1 MSAPSTRDPQAAADL
16 TAVREYKDALGIP
29 AANGTLECAWRYHE
43 AARYASRGH
52 LSEAVTEYKRL
63 LELDPGQPIHY
74 LDLAELYLKKD
85 AVKEA
90 IVVLLALTEVY
101 ERLGMPGAALEAHE
115 RAARLEASLNGH
127 AAPQSRSDAVQAP
140 PAERPSTRPSP
151 HSGEGDE
158 VRPSPQRPE
167 GDEVRPSHQTA
178 EGVVERAAPQRGEG
192 VAQKPAPPREE
203 SVEQPPSAQ
212 RPDTARSAATDEGP
226 DDSASPSATATPEA
240 GSNLPAQ
247 AGLPSLLVPDR
258 SRTPLRP
265 GTVATRRDRLGEIL
279 VRMGLITE
287 EQLSEAVEIQ
297 AKTGEKIGRILLK
310 QGAVTDE
317 DLAKAVGVQWGYPYI
332 SLSTAQVDPD
342 AVRLVPHHLSIRHKV
357 MAVGRNGD
365 RLLVALVD
373 PLNLLALDDVRLITG
388 LDVEPRITTED
399 ELLQAI
405 NKHYH
410 VGTILGEASAG
421 IEVADEVTEDEVS
434 LDKLRQMVD
443 EAPVVKLVNVILDQA
458 IREGASDIHIE
469 PYRQGLHVR
478 YRIDG
483 VLHDVMS
490 PPRNLKAAL
499 VSRIKIVANLDIAER
514 RRPQDGRI
522 HLRVDGKEIDLRVS
536 TLPTMFGE
544 KVVMRILDQSSA
556 LISLARL
563 GMASEV
569 QERWET
575 LSSKPYGMILVTG
588 PTGSGKT
595 TTLYATLSKIN
606 TLDKNVITVED
617 PVEYQLARINQ
628 VQVNPKAGL
637 TFANGLRAILRQDP
651 DVVMVGEIRDRETA
665 EIAVQA
671 ALTGHLVLST
681 LHTNDAASAF
691 TRLIDMGIEPF
702 LISSSV
708 IGVMA
713 QRLARQI
720 CPRCKEA
727 YRAPR
732 DAVHRISEEL
742 AVGEELTLYRGGGC
756 DNCRRTGYKG
766 RTGVYELLAVTD
778 RVREMVVARASSNV
792 IKDAARQEGFRAM
805 REDGIQKVL
814 EGQSTIEEI
823 LRVVYVADQ

>member
-1 MSAPSTRDPQAAADL
+1 MSAPPIRDTQASAGLAP
-16 TAVREYKDALGIP
+16 VREYKDTLGIP
-29 AANGTLECAWRYHE
+29 AANGTLEAAWRYHE
-43 AARYASRGH
+43 AIRNAHRGR
-52 LSEAVTEYKRL
+52 LPEAIAEYKRL
-63 LELDPGQPIHY
+63 LELDPDEPVHY
-74 LDLAELYLKKD
+74 LDLAEIYLKKD

-90 IVVLLALTEVY
+90 VVVLLALTDLY
-101 ERLGMPGAALEAHE
+101 ERLGMPAAALEVQDRAVRLDASVNGQTASVRSEPTAH
-115 RAARLEASLNGH
+115 
-127 AAPQSRSDAVQAP
+127 
-140 PAERPSTRPSP
+140 
-151 HSGEGDE
+151 
-158 VRPSPQRPE
+158 PSPQASLPTDEQAGRRNSAGPVE
-167 GDEVRPSHQTA
+167 TVGDRASAAAQDA
-178 EGVVERAAPQRGEG
+178 VEPVPQPPPPAAG
-192 VAQKPAPPREE
+192 VASPTDGPAAQAPEVPSDRTPPR
-203 SVEQPPSAQ
+203 
-212 RPDTARSAATDEGP
+212 T
-226 DDSASPSATATPEA
+226 EA
-240 GSNLPAQ
+240 SNLPTLAK
-247 AGLPSLLVPDR
+247 PDR
-258 SRTPLRP
+258 ARTPLRP
-265 GTVATRRDRLGEIL
+265 GGVTTRKDPLGEIL

-287 EQLSEAVEIQ
+287 DQLSHAIDVQ
-297 AKTGEKIGRILLK
+297 AKTGEKIGQILLR
-310 QGAVTDE
+310 QGAVTEE
-317 DLAKAVGVQWGYPYI
+317 DLAKAVGVQWGYPYVA
-332 SLSTAQVDPD
+332 LSTAQVDPE
-342 AVRLVPHHLSIRHKV
+342 AVRMVPHHLSIRHKV
-357 MAVGRNGD
+357 MAFGRNGN
-365 RLLVALVD
+365 RLLVAVVD

-388 LDVEPRITTED
+388 LDVDARVTTES
-399 ELLQAI
+399 ELQQAI

-410 VGTILGEASAG
+410 VGNILDQTAAG
-421 IEVADEVTEDEVS
+421 VEVTDEVVEEEIS

-443 EAPVVKLVNVILDQA
+443 EAPVIKLVNVILDQA

-469 PYRQGLHVR
+469 PYRQGIHVR

-490 PPRNLKAAL
+490 PPKNLKAAL

-556 LISLARL
+556 LISLGRL
-563 GMASEV
+563 GMASDV
-569 QERWET
+569 QEQWET
-575 LSSKPYGMILVTG
+575 LASKPYGMILVTG

-606 TLDKNVITVED
+606 TLDKNIITVED
-617 PVEYQLARINQ
+617 PVEYQLPRINQ

-637 TFANGLRAILRQDP
+637 TFATGLRAILRQDP

-708 IGVMA
+708 IGVLA

-720 CPRCKEA
+720 CPRCKES

-732 DAVHRISEEL
+732 DAVRRLSEEL
-742 AVGEELTLYRGGGC
+742 SVGEELMLYRGAGC

-766 RTGVYELLAVTD
+766 RTGVYELLTVND
-778 RVREMVVARASSNV
+778 RIRELVVARASSNV
-792 IKDAARQEGFRAM
+792 IKEAAREEGFRTM

-814 EGQSTIEEI
+814 SGQSTIEEI
-823 LRVVYVADQ
+823 LRVVYVTDQ